1 MKTGL
6 GKGALLASFV
16 IVVALGVTGCK
27 THPECDSLGTCGGNF
42 ITDNST
48 DFYRG
53 DKLRDEEWVVVGQK
67 DGTVLPDAFC
77 QDQLQV
83 PPTPLTLLRQPPV
96 QSTDRP
102 PDKVTADW
110 CSNIVFKNTGE
121 VNRFIVW
128 APPIPLKVGML
139 TMSEDAATDLPMDRR
154 QGTYK
159 MEITYLQTRQL
170 EFTETC
176 LTSQGVRL
184 TCPELG
190 RRLGEFLA
198 SEANI
203 YSARCYDPAGTTGG
217 CLCDYDVSFIGGP
230 TGRWFAPP
238 NSSEVTF
245 FDDFYN
251 PPAKADYCVHGDN
264 SLDLTGHD
272 TTALFNQKSFRTMH
286 LRQPT
291 CDDGIQSHKL
301 GEAGVDCGGGCNTPC
316 GTCSDGK
323 RNGDEDGIDCG
334 GSCLGVLCE
343 NPGAQMYIDHPEM
356 KDGRKAACANG
367 VTDKWEEGVDC
378 GGPCKVTMGD
388 DKGLP
393 KLCPKPKAP

>member
-1 MKTGL
+1 MKPGL
-6 GKGALLASFV
+6 GRGALLASFV
-16 IVVALGVTGCK
+16 SVVALGGMGCK
-27 THPECDSLGTCGGNF
+27 TQPYCDSLGTCGGNF
-42 ITDNST
+42 ITDKST

-53 DKLRDEEWVVVGQK
+53 DNLRDEEWVVVGQK
-67 DGTVLPDAFC
+67 DGVVQENAFC

-96 QSTDRP
+96 QATDRP

-128 APPIPLKVGML
+128 APPIPLKVGLL
-139 TMSEDAATDLPMDRR
+139 TISEDSATDQR
-154 QGTYK
+154 QGDYK
-159 MEITYLQTRQL
+159 MEITYLQTRHL

-203 YSARCYDPAGTTGG
+203 YSARCFDPETTSGG

-230 TGRWFAPP
+230 TGRWFSAPG
-238 NSSEVTF
+238 SSEITF
-245 FDDFYN
+245 FDDFYA
-251 PPAKADYCVHGDN
+251 PPAKADYCVHTDDG

-286 LRQPT
+286 MTPPSCT
-291 CDDGIQSHKL
+291 DGIQSHKL
-301 GEAGVDCGGGCNTPC
+301 GEAGVDCGGSCNKPC
-316 GTCSDGK
+316 GTCSDK
-323 RNGDEDGIDCG
+323 MWNGDEDGVDCG

-343 NPGAQMYIDHPEM
+343 NPGQVYADAAKP
-356 KDGRKAACANG
+356 GRKAACTNG
-367 VTDKWEEGVDC
+367 VKEPWEEGVDC
-378 GGPCKVTMGD
+378 GGPCKVTSGPD
-388 DKGLP
+388 VGLP
-393 KLCPKPKAP
+393 KLCPKTAP